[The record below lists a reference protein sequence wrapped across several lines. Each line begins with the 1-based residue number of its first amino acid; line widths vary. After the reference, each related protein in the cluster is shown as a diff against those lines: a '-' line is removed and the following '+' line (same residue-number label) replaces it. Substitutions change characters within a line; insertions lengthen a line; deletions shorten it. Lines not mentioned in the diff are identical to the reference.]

1 MLSTARMNCFG
12 RSFSSLLFLIA
23 VTASYSAEVPLT
35 SQQSEWLKKSHRFER
50 KGWVYLHIEGD
61 ASARGFQHGYW
72 LAPEIE
78 QGLRK
83 VKVGWE
89 YQSAMT
95 WPWLVEK
102 AAKMFV
108 PKIDGE
114 NLAEMEGIAAGLH
127 TRGLNVTRDEII
139 AYNGIIELT
148 GYWWPIE
155 EKKIKDGPTAPVKE
169 SCSAFIATGSFT
181 RDGNVV
187 LGHNTMSGYADVLPN
202 IIADIVPDHGH
213 RILWQACAGWIHS
226 GMDFF
231 ITDAG
236 LVGAETT
243 IGGFE
248 GFDPDGV
255 PEFTRMRRATQD
267 ATTIDQWCD
276 IMKRGNN
283 GGYANAWLIGST
295 RTKEIARLELGL
307 KYIGF
312 QRTHDGYFVGSNVA
326 EDPKILRFET
336 SSHETDIRASSVARR
351 VRWKQLMREHR
362 GKIDLAKAKAFEAD
376 HYDSYL
382 QRVVPDGRTLCGHFE
397 LDREPA
403 GAWPGVPFGCAGTLD
418 AKVVDS
424 RMASQMAFAARWGS
438 ACGRAFKADRFLK
451 EHPQFEW
458 MTGVLSD
465 RPSQPWADFRAGE

>member
-1 MLSTARMNCFG
+1 MNRRAC
-12 RSFSSLLFLIA
+12 LLVFLA
-23 VTASYSAEVPLT
+23 LALTVAATPAAETPLT
-35 SQQSEWLKKSHRFER
+35 SEQTGWLQKARRFER
-50 KGWVYLHIEGD
+50 KGWVYLHMEGD
-61 ASARGFQHGYW
+61 ARARGFQHGYL
-72 LAPEIE
+72 LASEIA

-102 AAKMFV
+102 SARMFAS
-108 PKIDGE
+108 KIDGE
-114 NLAEMEGIAAGLH
+114 NLAEMEGIAAGL
-127 TRGLNVTRDEII
+127 RAKGLTVTRDEII
-139 AYNGIIELT
+139 AYNGIIELA
-148 GYWWPIE
+148 GYWWPTE
-155 EKKIKDGPTAPVKE
+155 ERKMKEERGPAHPVKE
-169 SCSAFIATGSFT
+169 SCSAFIATGSMT

-202 IIADIVPDHGH
+202 VIADIVPDHGR

-248 GFDPDGV
+248 GFDPNGV

-267 ATTIDQWCD
+267 ATTIDEWCD

-283 GGYANAWLIGST
+283 GGYANAWLVGSI

-307 KYIGF
+307 KYVGF
-312 QRTHDGYFVGSNVA
+312 ERTRDGFFIGSNVA

-336 SSHETDIRASSVARR
+336 SAHETDIRASSVARR
-351 VRWKQLMREHR
+351 VRWKQLMRESK
-362 GKIDLAKAKAFEAD
+362 GKIDLSRAKAFEAD

-382 QRVVPDGRTLCGHFE
+382 GRVAPDGRTLCGHFE

-403 GAWPGVPFGCAGTLD
+403 GPWPGVPFGCAGTLD
-418 AKVVDS
+418 AKVVDA
-424 RMASQMAFAARWGS
+424 RMASNMSFAARWGS
-438 ACGRAFKADRFLK
+438 ACGRAFNADRFLRA
-451 EHPQFEW
+451 HPQFDW
-458 MTGVLSD
+458 MKGVLSD
-465 RPSQPWADFRAGE
+465 RPSEPWADFQSGE